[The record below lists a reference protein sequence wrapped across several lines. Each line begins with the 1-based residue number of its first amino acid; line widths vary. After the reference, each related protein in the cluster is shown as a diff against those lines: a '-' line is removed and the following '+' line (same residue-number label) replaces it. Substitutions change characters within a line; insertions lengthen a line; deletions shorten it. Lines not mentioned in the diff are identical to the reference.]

1 VRVLEP
7 VETAG
12 LTPDQ
17 VPALK
22 ARVRDMIV
30 AARDELAAELRS

>member
-1 VRVLEP
+1 VLEP
-7 VETAG
+7 VETTG
-12 LTPDQ
+12 LTLAD

-30 AARDELAAELRS
+30 RARDAIAASRR